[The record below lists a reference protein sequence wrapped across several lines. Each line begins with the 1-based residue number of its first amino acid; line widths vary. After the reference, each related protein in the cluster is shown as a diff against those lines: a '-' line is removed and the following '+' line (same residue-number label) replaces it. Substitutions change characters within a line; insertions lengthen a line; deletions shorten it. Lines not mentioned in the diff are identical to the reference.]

1 MMKTLALLAILH
13 LATLTQ
19 GSKSAKSPGCGE
31 DPVSY
36 NDGAWKMKKL
46 QFQDQFAVQ
55 GEIKR
60 TYQVRLP
67 KSKKLRMSTISMEL
81 SVCIIFVTFF
91 LDYDKDKA
99 YPLIFKA
106 HGYRGASGQA
116 ARFDF
121 GKLINQRED
130 FILVAP
136 DGYSKSYNVNP
147 NGPEATYG
155 ILYHIL
161 HCRIQ
166 NEQVYFFLGNYSGPI
181 CTLPRKKVN
190 TCPSTCNPDVCKP
203 TKNECYIGSSMC
215 VDDLGFIEEIQTKLK
230 NELCIDVNQMHYAGF
245 SYGGVQGWNIASQ
258 AVDGLGFASFYILA
272 SVPFLGNGMPPE
284 EVNFSLFDL
293 IGNVDK
299 LMPPNSDYLQRPGIE
314 GHDDIVENKDGMYK
328 PVKTDLLN
336 KYAEKM
342 GCEEEESWPTEFD
355 GIKNFECFER
365 KCQNGKALVRCNGDF
380 GHHPYDV
387 LDGKN
392 GEKVAPMILDF
403 MLAHPRK

>member
-1 MMKTLALLAILH
+1 MKTLALLAILH

-67 KSKKLRMSTISMEL
+67 KN
-81 SVCIIFVTFF
+81 
-91 LDYDKDKA
+91 YDKDKA

-147 NGPEATYG
+147 NGPEATY
-155 ILYHIL
+155 
-161 HCRIQ
+161 
-166 NEQVYFFLGNYSGPI
+166 GNYSGPI

-272 SVPFLGNGMPPE
+272 SVPFLGNGMPPK

-293 IGNVDK
+293 VGNEDK
-299 LMPPNSDYLQRPGIE
+299 LMPPNNDYLQRPGLE
-314 GHDDIVENKDGMYK
+314 GHDDIVENKDGWYK

-342 GCEEEESWPTEFD
+342 GCQEEESWPTEFD
-355 GIKNFECFER
+355 GKKNFECFER
-365 KCQNGKALVRCNGDF
+365 KCQNGKAIVRCNGDF
-380 GHHPYDV
+380 GHNPYGV

-392 GEKVAPMILDF
+392 GAKVAPMILDW